1 MANIAVRA
9 LRLAAR
15 TQQPLLCVT
24 QVRNN
29 YAWEIHNNQFKMVG
43 SVSNKNIDP
52 GKAVLHKPKL
62 VKQLWIYQDRPSWHW
77 EQVKKNL
84 FEYVNIWIVIICSL

>member
-15 TQQPLLCVT
+15 TQQPLLYVT

-29 YAWEIHNNQFKMVG
+29 YVYEIHNNQFKIHG

-62 VKQLWIYQDRPSWHW
+62 VKQL
-77 EQVKKNL
+77 
-84 FEYVNIWIVIICSL
+84 